1 MSQSHNSVEP
11 NVIDDEMIQ
20 KAIEEQYPEDIGQL
34 AKKEDILQID
44 NLWQFENLTKLQLDN
59 NIIEKIEALECL
71 VHLVWLDLSF
81 NNIEVIEGLDT
92 LVKLQDLSLYNNRI
106 SKIEHMDTLQELQI
120 FSIGKNNLTTLEDVI
135 YLRRFKNLRTLNL
148 TGNPLCDDERY
159 MLFVVAYL
167 SNLMYLDFKLV
178 SDSTRE
184 AAVLEYQD
192 RIDLLEGEEAQV
204 LAELE
209 EKQAKQQELEYHKTA
224 FVEYLNGSFLF
235 DNMYE
240 DDTEA
245 AKLASLPG
253 QNTLTSVTYR
263 EEFVSVC
270 ENLFNFGLKEYEKR
284 EAEVS
289 EFYECRNEAL
299 TANQQESRKL
309 ILDFENRNKT
319 SGAEWWMRKRFHRLQ
334 RIARIVSVAASLSTV
349 DYPVWKSRGFLNH
362 HIFIAANQQWELFL
376 TYTLDEIHN
385 AGSSDIA
392 ESKRAEYK
400 ADIHQL
406 SEALMTLEILIAD
419 QMEELANDFK
429 GNMAVVASTF
439 IENIKGIYPFDTS
452 FRTMNQCRDL
462 ENRHHEKLLEICI
475 TTLEKSVKNEL
486 EEDLPDEVR
495 MLLVDKNTI
504 VNAANVSHGVRL
516 RKIDM
521 RESDIF
527 TNTYRWQASVTE
539 KAFQNEVDRNR
550 EHVKEILQYIDS
562 LQEELHNMETLEPME

>member
-34 AKKEDILQID
+34 AKKEGTDFKDVTELQLSFRNILQID

-167 SNLMYLDFKLV
+167 PNLMYLDFKLV

-192 RIDLLEGEEAQV
+192 RTDLLEGEEAQV

-253 QNTLTSVTYR
+253 VSDLLQKYR

-289 EFYECRNEAL
+289 EFCECRNEAL

-309 ILDFENRNKT
+309 ILDFENRNK
-319 SGAEWWMRKRFHRLQ
+319 M
-334 RIARIVSVAASLSTV
+334 
-349 DYPVWKSRGFLNH
+349 
-362 HIFIAANQQWELFL
+362 
-376 TYTLDEIHN
+376 TLDEIHN

-439 IENIKGIYPFDTS
+439 IENIKGI
-452 FRTMNQCRDL
+452 MNQCRDL